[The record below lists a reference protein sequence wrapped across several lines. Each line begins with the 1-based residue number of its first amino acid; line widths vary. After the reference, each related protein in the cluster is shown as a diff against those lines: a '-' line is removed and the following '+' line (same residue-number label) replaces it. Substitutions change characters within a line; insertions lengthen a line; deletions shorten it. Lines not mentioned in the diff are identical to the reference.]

1 MHSHKVESKRAA
13 SAACRC
19 QSGENVMRH
28 TSLLIA
34 TVVVSAASLS
44 ACVVAPAYPAQD
56 AYYGGPVV
64 VANAPPPAPYVETV
78 PVVPYAGAVWIGG
91 YWGFSG
97 GHHQWVAGH
106 YEHARPGYTWQP
118 HRWEQRGNHW
128 ELHGG
133 GWVR

>member
-1 MHSHKVESKRAA
+1 
-13 SAACRC
+13 
-19 QSGENVMRH
+19 MRH
-28 TSLLIA
+28 TTLLA
-34 TVVVSAASLS
+34 AALVASAASLS
-44 ACVVAPAYPAQD
+44 ACVVAPAYPTQG

-91 YWGFSG
+91 YWGWSG

-118 HRWEQRGNHW
+118 HRWVQRGNQW

-133 GWVR
+133 TWVR